1 MCVHFKNGQIP
12 KFGLKAAAAVPLVLG
27 AGLALGLSVPAQ
39 AAPPPDTI
47 TLTAVVRDFVERDE
61 PGGHPDFERNKA
73 QDADG
78 LMYNV
83 VKPVIDDDGKPA
95 WEGRGTLVDRYDKYN
110 YMQWEDSSGRPICY
124 RLYDAALGDTPGTID
139 PPGESGFTTN
149 GNFDT
154 WYRDV
159 PGVNLSIAVDLTL
172 VRQADGTYV
181 FDDKDDPLYKDRG
194 GFFPNNDQLFGNS
207 VCNDDHNFHFTTEI
221 HATFVFEATA
231 GQVFRFMGDDD
242 VWVFIN
248 GQLVID
254 LAGTHNA
261 IEQFIDVSRLGLAD
275 GETYKLDLFHA
286 ERQTKSSNFAFQ
298 TNLVLRDASL
308 PSVSA
313 GFD

>member
-1 MCVHFKNGQIP
+1 
-12 KFGLKAAAAVPLVLG
+12 
-27 AGLALGLSVPAQ
+27 
-39 AAPPPDTI
+39 
-47 TLTAVVRDFVERDE
+47 
-61 PGGHPDFERNKA
+61 
-73 QDADG
+73 
-78 LMYNV
+78 MYNV
-83 VKPVIDDDGKPA
+83 VKPVLGDDGKPS
-95 WEGRGTLVDRYDKYN
+95 WEGRGTLVDRYDKYT

-124 RLYDAALGDTPGTID
+124 QLYDAALGDTPGTLD

-149 GNFDT
+149 GNFDE

-159 PGVNLSIAVDLTL
+159 PGVNLSVAADLTL

-181 FDDKDDPLYKDRG
+181 FDDKDDPVYKDRG
-194 GFFPNNDQLFGNS
+194 GFFPIDDRLFGNS

-221 HATFVFEATA
+221 HATFVFDAGA
-231 GQVFRFMGDDD
+231 GQVFRFLGDDD

-261 IEQFIDVSRLGLAD
+261 IEQFVDLSRLGLAD

-286 ERQTKSSNFAFQ
+286 ERQTKASNFAFQ
-298 TNLVLRDASL
+298 TNLVLRDGSL

-313 GFD
+313 SFD

>member
-1 MCVHFKNGQIP
+1 MRLRFKHGKNP
-12 KFGLKAAAAVPLVLG
+12 NLELRMATALPLVLG
-27 AGLALGLSVPAQ
+27 TGIALGLTARAE
-39 AAPPPDTI
+39 AAPPNTI
-47 TLTAVVRDFVERDE
+47 TLTAVVRDFVERDKS
-61 PGGHPDFERNKA
+61 GGHADFERNKA
-73 QDADG
+73 DKADG

-83 VKPVIDDDGKPA
+83 VAPVIGDDGKPQ
-95 WEGRGTLVDRYDKYN
+95 WVSNGVLVDRFDKYN
-110 YMQWEDSSGRPICY
+110 YMHWQDSSGRPICHG
-124 RLYDAALGDTPGTID
+124 LYDAALGDTPGTLD
-139 PPGESGFTTN
+139 AKGASGFTTKA
-149 GNFDT
+149 NFDK

-159 PGVNLSIAVDLTL
+159 PGVNLSVTVDLTL

-181 FDDKDDPLYKDRG
+181 FDDKDDPVYKDRG
-194 GFFPNNDQLFGNS
+194 GFFPIDDQLFGNS
-207 VCNDDHNFHFTTEI
+207 LANDKHNFHFTTEV
-221 HATFVFEATA
+221 HATFVFDASA
-231 GQVFRFMGDDD
+231 NQVFRFVGDDD

-261 IEQFIDVSRLGLAD
+261 IEQFLDLLRLGLAD

>member
-1 MCVHFKNGQIP
+1 MYVHFNNGQSP
-12 KFGLKAAAAVPLVLG
+12 GRGRQTAAAVPLVLG

-61 PGGHPDFERNKA
+61 PGGHPDFERNKEE
-73 QDADG
+73 DADG

-83 VKPVIDDDGKPA
+83 LKPLVDEDGKPV
-95 WEGRGTLVDRYDKYN
+95 WKSRGFVVDRYDKYT
-110 YMQWEDSSGRPICY
+110 YMQWEDSAGRPICH
-124 RLYDAALGDTPGTID
+124 RLYDAALGDTPGTLD
-139 PPGESGFTTN
+139 NSAESGFTTKT
-149 GNFDT
+149 NFNQ

-159 PGVNLSIAVDLTL
+159 PGVNLSAAVDLTL

-181 FDDKDDPLYKDRG
+181 FDDKEDPLYKDRG
-194 GFFPNNDQLFGNS
+194 GFFPIDDQLYGNS
-207 VCNDDHNFHFTTEI
+207 VCNNDHNFHFTTEI
-221 HATFVFEATA
+221 HATFVFDGSAN
-231 GQVFRFMGDDD
+231 QVFRFLGDDD
-242 VWVFIN
+242 VWVFVN

-254 LAGTHNA
+254 LGGTHNA
-261 IEQFIDVSRLGLAD
+261 IDQFVDLSRLGLAD

-313 GFD
+313 SFD